1 MSQFT
6 NLHVSGKAV
15 LVRVDFNVPLDKDHN
30 VTDDTRI
37 RAAIPTIKSLLD
49 RGAAVVLMSHLGRPQ
64 KKKLE
69 NGSLDLEK
77 FSIAPAANHLSKLLA
92 IPVVVAKDVIGP
104 DAIAKR
110 QALKPGE
117 VLMLENTRFEAGEE
131 KGDATL
137 AAQMAAFGD
146 VYVNDAFG
154 SAHRAHA
161 STTQVATHFEKNAK
175 AFGMLM
181 DKEIANAR
189 GVLDNPTSPVV
200 AITGGAKVS
209 DKVLLLEKLLDL
221 ADDIIIGGG
230 MAYTFVK
237 AKGGDIGTS
246 LVELDLLDKALEILA
261 KAEQKGVG
269 IHLPADNVCAQ
280 EFSPT
285 AEAKVFASGTIPADW
300 MGLDIGEK
308 AQAQFAQVISKAK
321 TILWNGPMGVFE
333 FEKFAHGT
341 TSVAESV
348 AAATKNGAYS
358 LIGGGDS
365 VAAIVKAGLEDEVSF
380 VSTGGGA
387 LLEFLEGKTL
397 PGVAAIEA

>member
-1 MSQFT
+1 MAQFA
-6 NLHVSGKAV
+6 NLSVSGKTV
-15 LVRVDFNVPLDKDHN
+15 LVRVDFNVPLDDDRN
-30 VTDDTRI
+30 VSDDTRI
-37 RAAIPTIKSLLD
+37 RAAIPTIKSLVD

-64 KKKLE
+64 KKKLDD
-69 NGSLDLEK
+69 GKLDKNK
-77 FSIAPAANHLSKLLA
+77 FSIAPAAKHLSQLLG
-92 IPVVVAKDVIGP
+92 IPVSVAVDVVGP
-104 DAIAKR
+104 DAVAKR
-110 QALKPGE
+110 KELKPGQI
-117 VLMLENTRFEAGEE
+117 LMLENTRFKVGEE
-131 KGDATL
+131 KGDAKLGEKFAT
-137 AAQMAAFGD
+137 FGD
-146 VYVNDAFG
+146 IYVNDAFG
-154 SAHRAHA
+154 TAHRAHA
-161 STTQVATHFEKNAK
+161 STTLVANHFDQDAK

-261 KAEQKGVG
+261 KAEEKGVG

-285 AEAKVFASGTIPADW
+285 AEAKVFASGEIPADW

-308 AQAQFAQVISKAK
+308 AQAQFDKVLSNAK
-321 TILWNGPMGVFE
+321 TVLWNGPMGVFE

-341 TSVAESV
+341 TSVAKSV

-397 PGVAAIEA
+397 PGVAAIEV

>member
-1 MSQFT
+1 MAQFT
-6 NLHVSGKAV
+6 NLHVSGKAA
-15 LVRVDFNVPLDKDHN
+15 LVRVDFNVPLDTDRN

-49 RGAAVVLMSHLGRPQ
+49 RGAAIVLMSHLGRPQ

-69 NGSLDLEK
+69 NGNLDTAK
-77 FSIAPAANHLSKLLA
+77 FSIVPAARHLGSL
-92 IPVVVAKDVIGP
+92 IGVPVATAKDVVGP

-110 QALKPGE
+110 QALKPGQI
-117 VLMLENTRFEAGEE
+117 LMLENTRFEPGEE
-131 KGDATL
+131 KGDAHL
-137 AAQMAAFGD
+137 GAQMAAFGD
-146 VYVNDAFG
+146 IYINDAFG
-154 SAHRAHA
+154 TAHRAHA
-161 STTQVATHFEKNAK
+161 STTLVANHFEKNAK

-189 GVLDNPTSPVV
+189 GVLENPTSPVV

-237 AKGGDIGTS
+237 AQGGDIGTS
-246 LVELDLLDKALEILA
+246 LVELDLLEKALEILA
-261 KAEQKGVG
+261 KAKQKGVG
-269 IHLPADNVCAQ
+269 IHLPADNVCAK
-280 EFSPT
+280 EFSPS

-300 MGLDIGEK
+300 MGLDIGEE
-308 AQAQFAQVISKAK
+308 ARTQFDAVISKAK
-321 TILWNGPMGVFE
+321 TVLWNGPMGVFE

-341 TSVAESV
+341 TAVANSV

>member
-261 KAEQKGVG
+261 KAEEKGVG
-269 IHLPADNVCAQ
+269 IHLPTDNVCAQ

-300 MGLDIGEK
+300 MGLDIGDK
-308 AQAQFAQVISKAK
+308 AQAQFAEVISKAK

-341 TSVAESV
+341 TSVAKSV